1 MSDATATLED
11 NRIRYL
17 NNMRTELLDISWKLL
32 KKYNIS
38 DKYRLTEKQINEFIE
53 ATKNKDP
60 DLKFRIMQRL
70 LKDNPAFEEFPEFWY
85 QYALAANNS
94 HSLSNDEVLD
104 LLFEFDRTYKN
115 LFRRYFV
122 YASVAMERIMLLPS
136 GSPQIK
142 KDLEIILA
150 NSSNQDW
157 QNYLFAGI
165 KYAELGELEKARKMF
180 QRNID
185 NGNEVSLN
193 ARLLSETFDATDSSY
208 QDLLEKMLADNRVS
222 NADKLYMIG
231 KARNIDYLNKFKN
244 QIEAIQIQTKESRNP
259 THHGP
264 LYFVTIPLD
273 WLLEEGPFSL
283 ELFVDGQLYGRTFDS
298 LYELNDEDKN
308 ANGEPKIIL
317 GEKGSFI
324 GGDPA
329 DSLKLKIIHP
339 LIELDLEYIK
349 LPDERGF
356 FNKMAI
362 WIPFT
367 QSTLANYSLE
377 SIKYNGELYVLHDG
391 KFQKR

>member
-1 MSDATATLED
+1 
-11 NRIRYL
+11 
-17 NNMRTELLDISWKLL
+17 
-32 KKYNIS
+32 
-38 DKYRLTEKQINEFIE
+38 
-53 ATKNKDP
+53 
-60 DLKFRIMQRL
+60 
-70 LKDNPAFEEFPEFWY
+70 
-85 QYALAANNS
+85 
-94 HSLSNDEVLD
+94 
-104 LLFEFDRTYKN
+104 
-115 LFRRYFV
+115 
-122 YASVAMERIMLLPS
+122 
-136 GSPQIK
+136 
-142 KDLEIILA
+142 
-150 NSSNQDW
+150 
-157 QNYLFAGI
+157 
-165 KYAELGELEKARKMF
+165 
-180 QRNID
+180 
-185 NGNEVSLN
+185 
-193 ARLLSETFDATDSSY
+193 
-208 QDLLEKMLADNRVS
+208 
-222 NADKLYMIG
+222 
-231 KARNIDYLNKFKN
+231 
-244 QIEAIQIQTKESRNP
+244 
-259 THHGP
+259 
-264 LYFVTIPLD
+264 
-273 WLLEEGPFSL
+273 LEEGPFSL